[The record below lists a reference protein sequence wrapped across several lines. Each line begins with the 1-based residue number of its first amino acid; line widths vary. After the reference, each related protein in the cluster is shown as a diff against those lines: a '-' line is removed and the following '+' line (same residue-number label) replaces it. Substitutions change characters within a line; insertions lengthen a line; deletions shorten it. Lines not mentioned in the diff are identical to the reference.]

1 MGVGF
6 FSVEPGPTIAWGA
19 RRKSG
24 FPTAETQHNNTTFN
38 DEDSHNQKSTLDI
51 GQLIIT
57 HNNRLP
63 LSSGG
68 TGDGGWLTALCSV
81 ENSQA
86 VTPKK
91 NLRIELISETLKMS
105 HG

>member
-6 FSVEPGPTIAWGA
+6 VSVEPGPTIAWGA

-24 FPTAETQHNNTTFN
+24 FPTAETQHNNTQFN

-57 HNNRLP
+57 HNKEAGCSHCETEKLSQRNRLE
-63 LSSGG
+63 
-68 TGDGGWLTALCSV
+68 
-81 ENSQA
+81 ENYDTVRASCRAQ
-86 VTPKK
+86 K
-91 NLRIELISETLKMS
+91 NCLHAGFRN
-105 HG
+105 